1 MQMQLNFWVHLSKCV
16 LLLFFNLVFLFSL
29 FYFHEKNVHE
39 EAEGFSE
46 CCYNGVWD
54 LLANDC
60 LVRSRAHAG
69 LTHLADLVWVRTITR
84 EGGRKPWSRRFF
96 SLQLS
101 LDEVDSPDLIWAPT
115 TEPLKANRKW
125 SQLRLELMQGLRSER
140 FFNNKDGL
148 QMANQLIGLCGV

>member
-16 LLLFFNLVFLFSL
+16 LLLFFNLVFLVSF
-29 FYFHEKNVHE
+29 FYFHEKNVQVIE

-60 LVRSRAHAG
+60 LVRSRAHAR

-84 EGGRKPWSRRFF
+84 EGGNLGQGD
-96 SLQLS
+96 SLVCS
-101 LDEVDSPDLIWAPT
+101 
-115 TEPLKANRKW
+115 
-125 SQLRLELMQGLRSER
+125 
-140 FFNNKDGL
+140 
-148 QMANQLIGLCGV
+148 